1 MIQSSSLL
9 ITGIAHLES
18 NNNGDLHAPK
28 TEGVFTET
36 KQRQIETVV
45 KRLAKFKPTKIA
57 VEWPKE
63 LNSNLNEEYQEYLKG
78 NFVLTSKEVHQI
90 GFRLAKESGLNEVFA
105 VDWDKD
111 LPGVPDIEQ
120 WTKEIDSPLFN
131 QLNAKMDDV
140 TSGIEKAFNDL
151 SFSDFL
157 IELNK
162 PEIYRLN
169 QEINMKLAL
178 VETEKDQ
185 VGAIWTAHYWHYR
198 NLLIYKNIVDLLQI
212 EGERIFVLYG
222 FGHAAILQ
230 QFLQDS
236 GLFSIETV
244 FDYL

>member
-1 MIQSSSLL
+1 MIQPSSLL

-28 TEGVFTET
+28 TEGVFSEP

-45 KRLAKFKPTKIA
+45 KRLEKFKPTKIA

-90 GFRLAKESGLNEVFA
+90 GFRLAEKSGLNEVFA

-111 LPGVPDIEQ
+111 LPGVPDIET
-120 WTKEIDSPLFN
+120 WTKEIDSSIFN
-131 QLNAKMDDV
+131 QLNAKMADV

-157 IELNK
+157 LEMNK
-162 PEIYRLN
+162 PEMYRLN

-178 VETEKDQ
+178 VGTEKDN
-185 VGAIWTAHYWHYR
+185 VGAMWTAHYWHYR
-198 NLLIYKNIVDLLQI
+198 NLLIYKNIVDLVQI
-212 EGERIFVLYG
+212 ERERIFVLYG

-230 QFLQDS
+230 QFLQES

-244 FDYL
+244 SNYL